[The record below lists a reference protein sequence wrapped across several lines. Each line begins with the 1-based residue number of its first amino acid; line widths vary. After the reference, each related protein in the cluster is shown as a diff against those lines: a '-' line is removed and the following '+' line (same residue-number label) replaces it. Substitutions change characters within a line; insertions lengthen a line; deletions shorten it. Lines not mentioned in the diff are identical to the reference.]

1 MSSTHQLR
9 IRLPEPTYA
18 RVMAEAER
26 RETDPSSVIE
36 SCLNTVRI
44 AERGSE
50 RIYGAVLAMKTLL
63 NRMEAQA
70 RLQGIDLKAMGL
82 PVASLADQ
90 LNALHRLILEL
101 NDVDL
106 DLDPQADLEPLTL
119 ERELRLE
126 IEHERFLGQDDVG

>member
-18 RVMAEAER
+18 MVMAEAGR

-36 SCLNTVRI
+36 GCLNTVRM
-44 AERGSE
+44 AGRGSE

-70 RLQGIDLKAMGL
+70 RLQGIDLAAMGL
-82 PVASLADQ
+82 PLESLADQ
-90 LNALHRLILEL
+90 LNALHRLILDL
-101 NDVDL
+101 NEVDL
-106 DLDPQADLEPLTL
+106 DGGPQADLEPMTL

-126 IEHERFLGQDDVG
+126 IEHERCLDQDDVG

>member
-1 MSSTHQLR
+1 M
-9 IRLPEPTYA
+9 
-18 RVMAEAER
+18 
-26 RETDPSSVIE
+26 
-36 SCLNTVRI
+36 

-70 RLQGIDLKAMGL
+70 RLQGIDLAAMGL

-90 LNALHRLILEL
+90 LNALHRLILDL

-106 DLDPQADLEPLTL
+106 DRDPQADLEPMTL

-126 IEHERFLGQDDVG
+126 IEHERFLGQDDAG

>member
-1 MSSTHQLR
+1 M
-9 IRLPEPTYA
+9 
-18 RVMAEAER
+18 VMAEAER

-36 SCLNTVRI
+36 GCLNTVRI
-44 AERGSE
+44 AGRGSE

-70 RLQGIDLKAMGL
+70 RLQGIDLAAMGL
-82 PVASLADQ
+82 PVESLSDQ
-90 LNALHRLILEL
+90 LNALHRLILGL

-106 DLDPQADLEPLTL
+106 AGGPQSELEPLTL

-126 IEHERFLGQDDVG
+126 IEHERFRGQNDAG